1 MKTVLICLFAF
12 LTLNAY
18 CVDKKCDVQKNPDPS
33 VAVATT
39 NVRMD
44 YISMDRSKIYFVLLA
59 SENPPVTRA
68 ANGDLMV
75 WVDFEF
81 IYKTDNH
88 RHASPTGGYLIR
100 NSGGSYYFPTP
111 SDWQDVKSV
120 LFIVNPNQGNLKID
134 ITEMQRWYSVIYMN

>member
-18 CVDKKCDVQKNPDPS
+18 CVEKQKDVQPVSDPS
-33 VAVATT
+33 VTAATT
-39 NVRMD
+39 SVRMD
-44 YISMDRSKIYFVLLA
+44 YISMDRSNIYFVLLA

-75 WVDFEF
+75 WVDFQF
-81 IYKTDNH
+81 TYKTDKPNY
-88 RHASPTGGYLIR
+88 ASPTGGYLIHS
-100 NSGGSYYFPTP
+100 SGDSYYLPRP

-120 LFIVNPNQGNLKID
+120 LFIVNPNQGDLNID
-134 ITEMQRWYSVIYMN
+134 ITEMQRWYPVVN